1 MTALEQ
7 AAQLAEE
14 ARQKHAEKQ
23 EGINDVRNRY
33 SHIKFPNVYTR
44 PASFRDGNKVIDVDG
59 RVAIVGETVELQLN
73 KETQTVALMT
83 PITPFYAFASSQYK
97 IAPHEEAILGLEG
110 MLEELNGSY
119 TDIAPII
126 EPAVF
131 NQGAK
136 MTVNVRFP
144 SAEYPVGPNQE
155 KVQVMVEMRNSYDLG
170 WEFMIR
176 FKAWQKVCSNGM
188 YGMKEMQRISKK
200 HRQNLDTGTL
210 VKEVST
216 YMDRFSEQVGIWDR
230 WAQKKLTENG
240 IGEIF
245 EALEFSEKRIEEVK
259 MLPMTGRSESM
270 DSLSKKDDLTLWD
283 VNSAITQFITHE
295 IESDLVRI
303 DMGEKTANVLQ
314 KSFEK

>member
-1 MTALEQ
+1 MTALEHATQ
-7 AAQLAEE
+7 MADD

-33 SHIKFPNVYTR
+33 SNIKFPNVYTR
-44 PASFRDGNKVIDVDG
+44 PVSFKDGGKTIDIDG
-59 RVAIVGETVELQLN
+59 RVAIVGDTVEPQMN
-73 KETQTVALMT
+73 KETQVMEDV
-83 PITPFYAFASSQYK
+83 PITPFYGFASDQYK
-97 IAPHEEAILGLEG
+97 IAPHEEAILA
-110 MLEELNGSY
+110 LEEMLKELDGSY
-119 TDIAPII
+119 TDEAPII

-144 SAEYPVGPNQE
+144 GAEYPVGPNQE

-176 FKAWQKVCSNGM
+176 FKAHQKICSNGM

-200 HRQNLDTGTL
+200 HRLNLNPGKL

-216 YMDRFSEQVGIWDR
+216 YMDRFSEQIGMWDK

-259 MLPMTGRSESM
+259 LLPMTGRNESM
-270 DSLSKKDDLTLWD
+270 DSLFKKDDLTLWD
-283 VNSAITQFITHE
+283 VNSAITQFVTHE
-295 IESDLVRI
+295 IESDMVRI
-303 DMGEKTANVLQ
+303 DLGEKTAKVLQ
-314 KSFEK
+314 ESFEK